1 MKKKIFSSK
10 SIYTAIITTAAVALT
25 LSAALIFA
33 LVHISAST
41 PTAFSGGITSS
52 DDAILQA
59 NGEAGLFLA
68 DITTTPSPAEEAL
81 YTGLKN
87 SDTSI
92 NLESFSLTKDEVSQI
107 FERVLYSH
115 PDLFY
120 VSRSYSYTY
129 TPNETVLSLTPKY
142 LYKGAAL
149 TAAKNEYSS
158 LVADIAS
165 GVKSSW
171 SNIEKLIYLN
181 DYFCLNF
188 SYDSTYT
195 KGDAYT
201 LLKEKT
207 GVCQAYSLA
216 FGAVLDYLG
225 IKNGYVSSKSMNHAW
240 NVVYIDGAWYHLD
253 VTWNDASDVEG
264 KAGHSNFLLSDVG
277 ISSPS
282 ASNHNGW
289 TPDYN
294 CTSTKYDTAIWRTV
308 NTPFVYANG
317 AWYAVDSSDFTVYKY
332 NLNVGTRTALT
343 TISGKWSIWDDNGA
357 YISCYSGI
365 GIYNGTLYYNNTS
378 KIFAYDLATGN
389 SRVLAEVDNTD
400 GYMYYLTITGNKL
413 TYYLRTSE
421 KSAITA
427 MRTIDLDAASEKY
440 TVTYIVDNTVYYI
453 GYYVPGVMIAPPQ
466 PPMKEGYVF
475 TGWSPAPPNVM
486 PEENLTVFAIF
497 DVCNHKNTTEIVVK
511 EATCTKDGTSRVVCS
526 DCGKVVSELTVKAGH
541 KPGTWQVTKA
551 ATCVSDGLRER
562 LCSVCGKSLESEV
575 VPATGIHIFGPW
587 EIIKEPTGDSDGLR
601 RRTCITCGEVE
612 EETFSSPVSPD
623 TETEP
628 DSNDASTEPVTETG
642 ILDTETVT
650 DTGSVIDDG
659 RKNYISNQVALY
671 ILIVIISGAISYFL
685 IMLIIKNDKNNN
697 TKTKVKN
704 KIKKRRKNLNK

>member
-264 KAGHSNFLLSDVG
+264 KAD
-277 ISSPS
+277 I
-282 ASNHNGW
+282 
-289 TPDYN
+289 
-294 CTSTKYDTAIWRTV
+294 R
-308 NTPFVYANG
+308 
-317 AWYAVDSSDFTVYKY
+317 
-332 NLNVGTRTALT
+332 
-343 TISGKWSIWDDNGA
+343 
-357 YISCYSGI
+357 
-365 GIYNGTLYYNNTS
+365 
-378 KIFAYDLATGN
+378 
-389 SRVLAEVDNTD
+389 
-400 GYMYYLTITGNKL
+400 
-413 TYYLRTSE
+413 
-421 KSAITA
+421 
-427 MRTIDLDAASEKY
+427 
-440 TVTYIVDNTVYYI
+440 
-453 GYYVPGVMIAPPQ
+453 
-466 PPMKEGYVF
+466 
-475 TGWSPAPPNVM
+475 
-486 PEENLTVFAIF
+486 
-497 DVCNHKNTTEIVVK
+497 
-511 EATCTKDGTSRVVCS
+511 
-526 DCGKVVSELTVKAGH
+526 
-541 KPGTWQVTKA
+541 
-551 ATCVSDGLRER
+551 
-562 LCSVCGKSLESEV
+562 
-575 VPATGIHIFGPW
+575 
-587 EIIKEPTGDSDGLR
+587 
-601 RRTCITCGEVE
+601 
-612 EETFSSPVSPD
+612 TFS
-623 TETEP
+623 
-628 DSNDASTEPVTETG
+628 
-642 ILDTETVT
+642 
-650 DTGSVIDDG
+650 
-659 RKNYISNQVALY
+659 
-671 ILIVIISGAISYFL
+671 
-685 IMLIIKNDKNNN
+685 
-697 TKTKVKN
+697 
-704 KIKKRRKNLNK
+704 